1 MEEIGTLIG
10 KGFGTWR
17 DNLNLCLPF
26 LYSFV
31 VSLLVIVP
39 VLVAFA
45 VAFAPLESLNSTS
58 LEDLSNQL
66 SKMQGAL
73 TGLALAFILLVV
85 LLSSVSA
92 FFTAGAIG
100 MTRQALEKGKADT
113 SAMWSAGKKHFLN
126 MFAASVLMGLMMMAG
141 LIFLLPGAALLP
153 WPLQPEPQ
161 AVGLLVVGL
170 MLLILYALGMSLL
183 LAVVPYALVVN
194 DLDAVSAIKASIS
207 FFRYNKFDVFILWLV
222 VVAISIGLQMIGS
235 SLMIGESAS
244 LQPLSAITGLVNLLV
259 LAPLSNVWWTRLYM
273 SRTGRLKVDEVKNP
287 W

>member
-1 MEEIGTLIG
+1 MEEIGALIG

-31 VSLLVIVP
+31 VSLMVIVP
-39 VLVAFA
+39 VLMAFA
-45 VAFAPLESLNSTS
+45 LALVPLESLNSTF
-58 LEDLSNQL
+58 LEDMPNQL
-66 SKMQGAL
+66 SNMQGAL
-73 TGLALAFILLVV
+73 TSLALALFLLVV
-85 LLSSVSA
+85 LLSLVSA

-100 MTRQALEKGKADT
+100 MTRQALDKGKADT
-113 SAMWSAGKKHFLN
+113 SAMLSAGKKHFGN
-126 MFAASVLMGLMMMAG
+126 MFLASILMGLMMMAG
-141 LIFLLPGAALLP
+141 LIFLLPAALLLP
-153 WPLQPEPQ
+153 PSLQPEPQ

-170 MLLILYALGMSLL
+170 VLLILYALSMSLV
-183 LAVVPYALVVN
+183 LAAVPYALVVD
-194 DLDAVSAIKASIS
+194 DLDAISAIKASIN
-207 FFRYNKFDVFILWLV
+207 FFRFNKFDVFVLWLV

-235 SLMIGESAS
+235 SLTLGESAS

-273 SRTGRLKVDEVKNP
+273 SRTGRLQVDEVKNP